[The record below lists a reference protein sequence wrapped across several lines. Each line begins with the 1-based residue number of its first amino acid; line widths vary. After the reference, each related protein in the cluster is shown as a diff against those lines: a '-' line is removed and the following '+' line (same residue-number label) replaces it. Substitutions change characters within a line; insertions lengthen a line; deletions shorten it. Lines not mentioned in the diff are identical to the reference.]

1 MPAYISSQPETSSS
15 SMFMATTASRIRMP
29 RLKATPMKLSTGD
42 QIDELLNACF
52 KIMKPISTM
61 PEGVTDATPDACSPI
76 RANDWMI
83 ELAKAGPLR
92 SSQRKKPKNR
102 MKRMNS
108 AKNSPMSALRSAM
121 KPNVKT
127 SEIVPSVQNR
137 NIAAFI
143 TTVCQDV
150 ARVANSVTTW
160 SSIPWLVSWADAAV
174 E

>member
-1 MPAYISSQPETSSS
+1 
-15 SMFMATTASRIRMP
+15 
-29 RLKATPMKLSTGD
+29 
-42 QIDELLNACF
+42 
-52 KIMKPISTM
+52 
-61 PEGVTDATPDACSPI
+61 
-76 RANDWMI
+76 
-83 ELAKAGPLR
+83 
-92 SSQRKKPKNR
+92 

-160 SSIPWLVSWADAAV
+160 SSIP
-174 E
+174 